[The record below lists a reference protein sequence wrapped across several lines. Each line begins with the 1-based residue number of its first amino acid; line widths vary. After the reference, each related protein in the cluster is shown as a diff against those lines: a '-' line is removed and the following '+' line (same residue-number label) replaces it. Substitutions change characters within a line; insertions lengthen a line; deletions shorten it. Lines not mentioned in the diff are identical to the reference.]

1 MVKKFDIG
9 TNSWKNVPIPGKEG
23 TEYSN
28 DNDFL
33 LKPTITAA
41 IASSTPPWIFTEDFQ
56 QSTNNAAICGRK
68 GMIATRLF
76 GLQKY
81 DICAYG
87 FAIDIFRSLQDKLN
101 FNYKLIVSRDGLY
114 GTYDKETNTSNGI
127 VREVI
132 ESFADIG
139 LELTEIKSR
148 SSSLWF
154 SKPHMISHIGFS
166 YLKPGSFHDTN
177 VFKPFGTN
185 LWIGFFAS
193 ILCVSVFIWAFE
205 RFSPYG
211 QYQTNQRSIAHC
223 GHIFNS
229 FDSIN
234 YVWGTYFTG
243 EIIFQKP
250 RSFGSRA
257 TIVFVSVAAIII
269 ISAYSANLLTYLI
282 VEDETAP
289 INGLADERVSVKPYQ
304 NIIMVAIDSLCGKC
318 NFTIGRRMK
327 TKKSNVI
334 FS

>member
-1 MVKKFDIG
+1 MVKKFDMG
-9 TNSWKNVPIPGKEG
+9 TNSWKTIQTPSEE
-23 TEYSN
+23 TTAYSN
-28 DNDFL
+28 RNGL
-33 LKPTITAA
+33 PSRPTITAA
-41 IASSTPPWIFTEDFQ
+41 IANSYPPWIFTKNLEQ
-56 QSTNNAAICGRK
+56 PMNNAVSCGRA
-68 GMIATRLF
+68 GMIATRST
-76 GLQKY
+76 GLHKAWV
-81 DICAYG
+81 CAYG

-177 VFKPFGTN
+177 IFKPFGTN
-185 LWIGFFAS
+185 LWIGFLVS
-193 ILCVSVFIWAFE
+193 ILCVIVFIWAFE

-211 QYQTNQRSIAHC
+211 QYQTNQRSIVDC

-269 ISAYSANLLTYLI
+269 ISAYSANLLKYLL

-289 INGLADERVSVKPYQ
+289 INGLLDERVSVKSYEKG
-304 NIIMVAIDSLCGKC
+304 IIVEVMIKEVMNSVL
-318 NFTIGRRMK
+318 
-327 TKKSNVI
+327 
-334 FS
+334 